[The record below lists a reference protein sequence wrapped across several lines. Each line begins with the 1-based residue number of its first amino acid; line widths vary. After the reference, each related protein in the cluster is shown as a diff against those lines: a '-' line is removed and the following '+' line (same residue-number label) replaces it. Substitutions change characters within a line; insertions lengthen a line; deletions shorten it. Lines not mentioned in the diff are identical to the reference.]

1 MLLQRCLGQDWSYC
15 RRISG
20 QVALPPRAEPGRASG
35 AALHP
40 GPRLDAC
47 LLGRIQ
53 AWGEW
58 ASPSSTP
65 LSIPRASPVSQLRP

>member
-1 MLLQRCLGQDWSYC
+1 MLLQPCLGQDWKSH

-20 QVALPPRAEPGRASG
+20 QLALPPRAEPRRASG

-40 GPRLDAC
+40 GPHLDGC

-53 AWGEW
+53 AWGER